1 METHLP
7 AEIVHIISP
16 PSISASVLIV
26 FLCLYLFQNT
36 FVFYKGFP
44 VMGMKGKLSY
54 SNARRAYKHS
64 AQAILADAHKQV
76 SIVSRNS

>member
-16 PSISASVLIV
+16 PSISVSVFIGL
-26 FLCLYLFQNT
+26 LCLYLFQNA

-44 VMGMKGKLSY
+44 VMGMKGKLSH
-54 SNARRAYKHS
+54 SKAKRAYKHS

-76 SIVSRNS
+76 SIVSCNS